1 LGITHQPKGETMKYY
16 RHISTMREEFLAQRR
31 RDRIQAGY
39 DFVVIVL
46 VPVMIFLITVFLFA
60 L

>member
-1 LGITHQPKGETMKYY
+1 MKHY

-31 RDRIQAGY
+31 RDRVQAGY
-39 DFVVIVL
+39 DFLIIVL

>member
-1 LGITHQPKGETMKYY
+1 MKHY
-16 RHISTMREEFLAQRR
+16 RHMTTMREELLAQRR

-46 VPVMIFLITVFLFA
+46 VPVAIFIITVIAFQ
-60 L
+60 

>member
-1 LGITHQPKGETMKYY
+1 MKYY

-39 DFVVIVL
+39 DIVVVVL
-46 VPVMIFLITVFLFA
+46 VPVAIFLITVIAFQ
-60 L
+60 